1 MKVTSKIFGE
11 GTVIS
16 EDAKAQIVTVNFN
29 GEEKKMMVKYAGLT
43 LEDGSIYKLAAP
55 KKVYV
60 KEPKMTA
67 EERAAEWEATKEA
80 IIDSNRSAR
89 SESRKGFGYIHK

>member
-11 GTVIS
+11 GTVIN
-16 EDAKAQIVTVNFN
+16 EDAKAQTITVDFN
-29 GEEKKMMVKYAGLT
+29 GTTKNLMIKYAGLT
-43 LEDGSIYKLAAP
+43 LEDGSIYKLASP

-67 EERAAEWEATKEA
+67 EERAAEWEAIKEA